1 MTAFRELSVEQR
13 IKTLQNEGK
22 INETEADLLLKQ
34 LAQSSDATIPADVA
48 NHMIEN
54 QIGKY
59 TLPVGVVRGLIVNGE
74 KRDILVATEEPSVI
88 AAACNGARI
97 VATSV
102 MEQNAATDVV
112 EQNAATSVAEQNA
125 ATSIVEQNAVTSVK
139 NCVIANEAECGINE
153 TECGNFEAECG
164 INETECGIIAHS
176 PQYVTTA
183 QIIFE
188 DADSSVAARLN
199 EIVEDNEKV
208 EDLLRIANES
218 HPSMVKRGGGAR
230 KCRDSAFNGF
240 AKLEIDVDT
249 CDAMG
254 ANTVNTM
261 GEAVKAQ
268 LESWLGVEALAAI
281 LTNTSRVATT
291 AQVRIPVEALASRR
305 LEESERED
313 EGKRLARRIAALSA
327 LAASDPARAATHNK
341 GILNGILGAAL
352 ASGNDTRALEAAAH
366 AWAARTGRYLPLST
380 WKIETLNEQTILSG
394 RIEIPLQIGIV
405 GGSISSLPMAKL
417 AIKIGKYK
425 NANDFRNTLAALGLV
440 QNLAALLALAGPGIQ
455 AGHMKLQS
463 SNLAIAA
470 GAKDAEIAEISHNI
484 LQLDPA
490 ERTIQNAVQL
500 LKKLRESKQN

>member
-1 MTAFRELSVEQR
+1 MTAFRELSVENR
-13 IKTLQNEGK
+13 IKTLQNDGA
-22 INETEADLLLKQ
+22 INESEATFLLKQ
-34 LAQSSDATIPADVA
+34 LSESSDATIPADVA
-48 NHMIEN
+48 NHMIEH

-74 KRDILVATEEPSVI
+74 ARDVLVATEEPSVI

-97 VATSV
+97 AAESGIEGEIVANSP
-102 MEQNAATDVV
+102 QY
-112 EQNAATSVAEQNA
+112 
-125 ATSIVEQNAVTSVK
+125 
-139 NCVIANEAECGINE
+139 
-153 TECGNFEAECG
+153 
-164 INETECGIIAHS
+164 GIIAHS

-183 QIIFE
+183 QIAFE
-188 DADSSVAARLN
+188 DADGSVAARLR
-199 EIVEDNEKV
+199 EIVEDCAKV
-208 EDLLRIANES
+208 EDLLRVANES
-218 HPSMVKRGGGAR
+218 HPSMSKRGGGAR
-230 KCRDSAFNGF
+230 KCRVSALHGF

-291 AQVRIPVEALASRR
+291 AEVRIPVEALASRR
-305 LEESERED
+305 LEEAKRED

-327 LAASDPARAATHNK
+327 LAASDPERAATHNK
-341 GILNGILGAAL
+341 GILNGIAGAAL

-366 AWAARTGRYLPLST
+366 AWAARSGRYLPLST
-380 WKIETLNEQTILSG
+380 WNTESLNNQTILHG

-417 AIKIGKYK
+417 ALKIGKYK

-440 QNLAALLALAGPGIQ
+440 QNLAALRALAGPGIQ
-455 AGHMKLQS
+455 AGHMSLQA

-470 GAKDAEIAEISHNI
+470 GAKGEEIEAIAKNL
-484 LQLDPA
+484 LQLSPA
-490 ERTIQNAVQL
+490 ERTTEKVAQL
-500 LKKLRESKQN
+500 LKTFRKSSKN

>member
-1 MTAFRELSVEQR
+1 MTAFRELSVENR
-13 IKTLQNEGK
+13 IKTLKNDGA
-22 INETEADLLLKQ
+22 INESEATFLLKQ
-34 LAQSSDATIPADVA
+34 LSESSDTTIPADVA
-48 NHMIEN
+48 NHMIEH

-59 TLPVGVVRGLIVNGE
+59 TLPVGVVRGLIVNG
-74 KRDILVATEEPSVI
+74 KARDVLVATEEPSVI

-97 VATSV
+97 AAAACDAAGVA
-102 MEQNAATDVV
+102 A
-112 EQNAATSVAEQNA
+112 VADD
-125 ATSIVEQNAVTSVK
+125 
-139 NCVIANEAECGINE
+139 
-153 TECGNFEAECG
+153 
-164 INETECGIIAHS
+164 ECGIIAHS

-183 QIIFE
+183 QIAFE
-188 DADSSVAARLN
+188 DADGSVAARLR
-199 EIVEDNEKV
+199 EIVEDCAKV
-208 EDLLRIANES
+208 EELLRVANES
-218 HPSMVKRGGGAR
+218 HPSMSKRGGGAR
-230 KCRDSAFNGF
+230 KCRALALHGF

-268 LESWLGVEALAAI
+268 LESWLGVEALVAI

-291 AQVRIPVEALASRR
+291 AEVRIPVEALASRR
-305 LEESERED
+305 LEEAKREG

-341 GILNGILGAAL
+341 GILNGIAGAAL

-366 AWAARTGRYLPLST
+366 AWAARSGRYLPLST
-380 WKIETLNEQTILSG
+380 WNTESLNEQTILHG
-394 RIEIPLQIGIV
+394 RIEIPLQVGIV

-440 QNLAALLALAGPGIQ
+440 QNLAALRALAGPGIQ
-455 AGHMKLQS
+455 AGHMALQA

-470 GAKDAEIAEISHNI
+470 GAKGEEIEKIAKNL
-484 LQLDPA
+484 LQLNPA
-490 ERTIQNAVQL
+490 ERTTEKVEQL
-500 LKKLRESKQN
+500 LKIFRESSKN

>member
-1 MTAFRELSVEQR
+1 MTAFRELSVENR
-13 IKTLQNEGK
+13 IKTLKNDGA
-22 INETEADLLLKQ
+22 INESEATFLLKQ
-34 LAQSSDATIPADVA
+34 LSESSDTTIPADVA
-48 NHMIEN
+48 NHMIEH

-59 TLPVGVVRGLIVNGE
+59 TLPVGVVRGLIVNG
-74 KRDILVATEEPSVI
+74 KARDVLVATEEPSVI

-97 VATSV
+97 AAACDAAGVA
-102 MEQNAATDVV
+102 A
-112 EQNAATSVAEQNA
+112 VAD
-125 ATSIVEQNAVTSVK
+125 
-139 NCVIANEAECGINE
+139 G
-153 TECGNFEAECG
+153 
-164 INETECGIIAHS
+164 ECGIIAHS

-183 QIIFE
+183 QIAFE
-188 DADSSVAARLN
+188 DADGSVAARLR
-199 EIVEDNEKV
+199 EIVEDCAKV
-208 EDLLRIANES
+208 EELLRVANES
-218 HPSMVKRGGGAR
+218 HPSMSKRGGGAR
-230 KCRDSAFNGF
+230 KCRALALHGF

-268 LESWLGVEALAAI
+268 LESWLGVEALVAI

-291 AQVRIPVEALASRR
+291 AEVRIPVEALASRR
-305 LEESERED
+305 LEEAKREG

-341 GILNGILGAAL
+341 GILNGIAGAAL

-366 AWAARTGRYLPLST
+366 AWAARSGRYLPLST
-380 WKIETLNEQTILSG
+380 WNTESLNKQTILHG
-394 RIEIPLQIGIV
+394 RIEIPLQVGIV

-440 QNLAALLALAGPGIQ
+440 QNLAALRALAGPGIQ
-455 AGHMKLQS
+455 AGHMALQA

-470 GAKDAEIAEISHNI
+470 GAKGEEIEKIAKNL
-484 LQLDPA
+484 LQLNPA
-490 ERTIQNAVQL
+490 ERTTEKVEQL
-500 LKKLRESKQN
+500 LKIFRESSKN

>member
-1 MTAFRELSVEQR
+1 MTAFRELSVENR
-13 IKTLQNEGK
+13 IKTLQNEGA
-22 INETEADLLLKQ
+22 IDESDATFLLKQ
-34 LAQSSDATIPADVA
+34 LTESSDATIPADVA
-48 NHMIEN
+48 NHMIEH

-74 KRDILVATEEPSVI
+74 ARDVLVATEEPSVI

-97 VATSV
+97 AG
-102 MEQNAATDVV
+102 AASDGCG
-112 EQNAATSVAEQNA
+112 
-125 ATSIVEQNAVTSVK
+125 I
-139 NCVIANEAECGINE
+139 IANSAQY
-153 TECGNFEAECG
+153 
-164 INETECGIIAHS
+164 GIIAHS

-183 QIIFE
+183 QIAFE
-188 DADSSVAARLN
+188 DADGSVAARLR
-199 EIVEDNEKV
+199 EIVGDCEKV
-208 EDLLRIANES
+208 EELLRIANES
-218 HPSMVKRGGGAR
+218 HPSMSKRGGGAR
-230 KCRDSAFNGF
+230 KCRASALHGF

-268 LESWLGVEALAAI
+268 LESWLGVEALVAI

-291 AQVRIPVEALASRR
+291 AEVRIPVEELASRR
-305 LEESERED
+305 LEESEREG

-327 LAASDPARAATHNK
+327 LAASDPERAATHNK
-341 GILNGILGAAL
+341 GILNGIAGAAL

-366 AWAARTGRYLPLST
+366 AWAARSGRYLPLST
-380 WKIETLNEQTILSG
+380 WNTEILNTQTILHG

-417 AIKIGKYK
+417 ALKIGKYK

-440 QNLAALLALAGPGIQ
+440 QNLAALRALAGPGIQ
-455 AGHMKLQS
+455 AGHMALQA

-470 GAKDAEIAEISHNI
+470 GAKGAEIQQIAHNLI
-484 LQLDPA
+484 QLSA
-490 ERTIQNAVQL
+490 SERTTEKVAQL
-500 LKKLRESKQN
+500 LKKLRESSKN

>member
-1 MTAFRELSVEQR
+1 MTAFRELSVENR
-13 IKTLQNEGK
+13 IKTLQNDGA
-22 INETEADLLLKQ
+22 INESEATFLLKQ
-34 LAQSSDATIPADVA
+34 LSESSDTTIPADVA
-48 NHMIEN
+48 NHMIEH

-74 KRDILVATEEPSVI
+74 ARDVLVATEEPSVI

-97 VATSV
+97 AAAACDAACVAT
-102 MEQNAATDVV
+102 
-112 EQNAATSVAEQNA
+112 VADD
-125 ATSIVEQNAVTSVK
+125 
-139 NCVIANEAECGINE
+139 
-153 TECGNFEAECG
+153 
-164 INETECGIIAHS
+164 ECGIIAHS

-183 QIIFE
+183 QIAFE
-188 DADSSVAARLN
+188 DADGSVAARLR
-199 EIVEDNEKV
+199 EIVEDCAKV
-208 EDLLRIANES
+208 EELLRVANES
-218 HPSMVKRGGGAR
+218 HPSMSKRGGGAR
-230 KCRDSAFNGF
+230 KCRALALNGF

-268 LESWLGVEALAAI
+268 LESWLGVEALVAI

-291 AQVRIPVEALASRR
+291 AEVRIPVEALASRR
-305 LEESERED
+305 LEEAKREG

-327 LAASDPARAATHNK
+327 LAASDPERAATHNK
-341 GILNGILGAAL
+341 GILNGIAGAAL

-366 AWAARTGRYLPLST
+366 AWAARSGRYLPLST
-380 WKIETLNEQTILSG
+380 WNTETLNNQTILHG

-417 AIKIGKYK
+417 ALKIGKYK

-440 QNLAALLALAGPGIQ
+440 QNLAALRALAGPGIQ
-455 AGHMKLQS
+455 AGHMALQA

-470 GAKDAEIAEISHNI
+470 GAKGEEIEEIAHN
-484 LQLDPA
+484 LMQLSA
-490 ERTIQNAVQL
+490 SERTTEKVAQL
-500 LKKLRESKQN
+500 LKKLRESSKN

>member
-1 MTAFRELSVEQR
+1 MTAFRELSVENR
-13 IKTLQNEGK
+13 IKTLKNDGA
-22 INETEADLLLKQ
+22 INESEATFLLKQ
-34 LAQSSDATIPADVA
+34 LSESSDTTIPADVA
-48 NHMIEN
+48 NHMIEH

-74 KRDILVATEEPSVI
+74 ARDVLVATEEPSVI

-97 VATSV
+97 AAAACDAAGVA
-102 MEQNAATDVV
+102 A
-112 EQNAATSVAEQNA
+112 VADD
-125 ATSIVEQNAVTSVK
+125 
-139 NCVIANEAECGINE
+139 
-153 TECGNFEAECG
+153 
-164 INETECGIIAHS
+164 ECGIIAHS
-176 PQYVTTA
+176 PQYLTTA
-183 QIIFE
+183 QIAFE
-188 DADSSVAARLN
+188 DADGSVAARLR
-199 EIVEDNEKV
+199 EIVEDCAKV
-208 EDLLRIANES
+208 EELLRVANES
-218 HPSMVKRGGGAR
+218 HPSMSKRGGGAR
-230 KCRDSAFNGF
+230 KCRALALHGF

-268 LESWLGVEALAAI
+268 LESWLGVEALVAI

-291 AQVRIPVEALASRR
+291 AEVRIPVEALASRR
-305 LEESERED
+305 LEDYERER

-341 GILNGILGAAL
+341 GILNGIAGAAL

-366 AWAARTGRYLPLST
+366 AWAARSGRYLPLST
-380 WKIETLNEQTILSG
+380 WNTESLNEQTILHG
-394 RIEIPLQIGIV
+394 RIEIPLQVGIV

-440 QNLAALLALAGPGIQ
+440 QNLAALRALAGPGIQ
-455 AGHMKLQS
+455 AGHMALQA

-470 GAKDAEIAEISHNI
+470 GAKGEEIEKIAKNL
-484 LQLDPA
+484 LQLNPA
-490 ERTIQNAVQL
+490 ERTTKKVEQL
-500 LKKLRESKQN
+500 LKIFRESSKN

>member
-1 MTAFRELSVEQR
+1 MTAFRELSVENR
-13 IKTLQNEGK
+13 IKTLKNDGA
-22 INETEADLLLKQ
+22 INESEATFLLKQ
-34 LAQSSDATIPADVA
+34 LSESSDTTIPADVA
-48 NHMIEN
+48 NHMIEH

-74 KRDILVATEEPSVI
+74 ARDVLVATEEPSVI

-97 VATSV
+97 AAESGIEGGIVANSP
-102 MEQNAATDVV
+102 QYG
-112 EQNAATSVAEQNA
+112 
-125 ATSIVEQNAVTSVK
+125 I
-139 NCVIANEAECGINE
+139 IAHSPKY
-153 TECGNFEAECG
+153 
-164 INETECGIIAHS
+164 GIIAHS

-183 QIIFE
+183 QIAFE
-188 DADSSVAARLN
+188 DADGSVAARLR
-199 EIVEDNEKV
+199 EIVEDCAKV
-208 EDLLRIANES
+208 EDLLRVANES
-218 HPSMVKRGGGAR
+218 HPSMSKRGGGAR
-230 KCRDSAFNGF
+230 KCRALALHGF

-268 LESWLGVEALAAI
+268 LESWLGVEALVAI

-291 AQVRIPVEALASRR
+291 AEVRIPVEALASRR
-305 LEESERED
+305 LEEAKSED

-327 LAASDPARAATHNK
+327 LAASDPERAATHNK
-341 GILNGILGAAL
+341 GILNGIAGAAL

-366 AWAARTGRYLPLST
+366 AWAARSGRYLPLST
-380 WKIETLNEQTILSG
+380 WNTESLNNQTILHG

-417 AIKIGKYK
+417 ALKIGKYK

-440 QNLAALLALAGPGIQ
+440 QNLAALRALAGPGIQ
-455 AGHMKLQS
+455 AGHMLLHA

-470 GAKDAEIAEISHNI
+470 GAKGEEIEKIAKNL
-484 LQLDPA
+484 LQLSPA
-490 ERTIQNAVQL
+490 ERTTEKVAQL
-500 LKKLRESKQN
+500 LKTFREPSKN

>member
-1 MTAFRELSVEQR
+1 MTAFRELSVENR
-13 IKTLQNEGK
+13 IKTLQNEGA
-22 INETEADLLLKQ
+22 INDTEAAFLLKQ
-34 LAQSSDATIPADVA
+34 FAESSDTTISADVA
-48 NHMIEN
+48 NHMIEH

-74 KRDILVATEEPSVI
+74 VCDVLVATEEPSVI

-97 VATSV
+97 A
-102 MEQNAATDVV
+102 AATDV
-112 EQNAATSVAEQNA
+112 
-125 ATSIVEQNAVTSVK
+125 
-139 NCVIANEAECGINE
+139 GY
-153 TECGNFEAECG
+153 
-164 INETECGIIAHS
+164 GIIARS

-183 QIIFE
+183 QIAFE
-188 DADSSVAARLN
+188 DADGSVAARLSR
-199 EIVEDNEKV
+199 IVEDKEKV
-208 EDLLRIANES
+208 AELLRIANAS
-218 HPSMVKRGGGAR
+218 HPSISKRGGGAR
-230 KCRDSAFNGF
+230 KCRASALHGF

-268 LESWLGVEALAAI
+268 LESWLGVQALVAI
-281 LTNTSRVATT
+281 LTNTSRVAST
-291 AQVRIPVEALASRR
+291 AEVHIPVEALASRR
-305 LEESERED
+305 LEDSERER

-341 GILNGILGAAL
+341 GILNGIAGAAL
-352 ASGNDTRALEAAAH
+352 ASGNDTRALESAAH
-366 AWAARTGRYLPLST
+366 AWAARSGRYLPLSKWNT
-380 WKIETLNEQTILSG
+380 ETLNGKTILHG

-440 QNLAALLALAGPGIQ
+440 QNLAALRALAGPGIQ
-455 AGHMKLQS
+455 AGHMALQS

-470 GAKDAEIAEISHNI
+470 GAKGAEIAEITHNI
-484 LQLDPA
+484 LQLSPA
-490 ERTIQNAVQL
+490 ERTTEKVTQL
-500 LKKLRESKQN
+500 LQKLRESSKN

>member
-1 MTAFRELSVEQR
+1 MTAFRELSVENR
-13 IKTLQNEGK
+13 IKTLKNDGA
-22 INETEADLLLKQ
+22 INESEATFLLKQ
-34 LAQSSDATIPADVA
+34 LSESSDTTIPADVA
-48 NHMIEN
+48 NHMIEH

-74 KRDILVATEEPSVI
+74 ARDVLVATEEPSVI

-97 VATSV
+97 AAESGIEGGIVANSP
-102 MEQNAATDVV
+102 QY
-112 EQNAATSVAEQNA
+112 
-125 ATSIVEQNAVTSVK
+125 
-139 NCVIANEAECGINE
+139 
-153 TECGNFEAECG
+153 
-164 INETECGIIAHS
+164 GIIAHS

-183 QIIFE
+183 QIAFE
-188 DADSSVAARLN
+188 DADGSVAARLR
-199 EIVEDNEKV
+199 EIVEDCAKV
-208 EDLLRIANES
+208 EDLLRVANES
-218 HPSMVKRGGGAR
+218 HPSMSKRGGGAR
-230 KCRDSAFNGF
+230 KCRVSALHGF

-268 LESWLGVEALAAI
+268 LESWLGVEALVAI

-291 AQVRIPVEALASRR
+291 AEVRIPVEALASRR
-305 LEESERED
+305 LEDYERER

-341 GILNGILGAAL
+341 GILNGIAGAAL

-366 AWAARTGRYLPLST
+366 AWAARSGRYLPLST
-380 WKIETLNEQTILSG
+380 WNTESLNKQTILHG
-394 RIEIPLQIGIV
+394 RIEIPLQVGIV

-440 QNLAALLALAGPGIQ
+440 QNLAALRALAGPGIQ
-455 AGHMKLQS
+455 AGHMALQA

-470 GAKDAEIAEISHNI
+470 GAKGEEIEKIAKNL
-484 LQLDPA
+484 LQLNPA
-490 ERTIQNAVQL
+490 ERTTEKVEQL
-500 LKKLRESKQN
+500 LKIFRESSKN

>member
-1 MTAFRELSVEQR
+1 MAAFRELSVENR
-13 IKTLQNEGK
+13 IKTLQNEGA
-22 INETEADLLLKQ
+22 INDTEAAFLLKQ
-34 LAQSSDATIPADVA
+34 FAESSDTTISADVA
-48 NHMIEN
+48 NHMIEH

-74 KRDILVATEEPSVI
+74 VCDVLVATEEPSVI

-97 VATSV
+97 A
-102 MEQNAATDVV
+102 AATDV
-112 EQNAATSVAEQNA
+112 
-125 ATSIVEQNAVTSVK
+125 
-139 NCVIANEAECGINE
+139 GY
-153 TECGNFEAECG
+153 
-164 INETECGIIAHS
+164 GIIARS

-183 QIIFE
+183 QIAFE
-188 DADSSVAARLN
+188 DADGSVAARLSR
-199 EIVEDNEKV
+199 IVEDKEKV
-208 EDLLRIANES
+208 AELLRIANAS
-218 HPSMVKRGGGAR
+218 HPSMSKRGGGAR
-230 KCRDSAFNGF
+230 KCRASALHGF

-268 LESWLGVEALAAI
+268 LESWLDVQALVAI

-291 AQVRIPVEALASRR
+291 AEVHIPVEALASRR
-305 LEESERED
+305 LEDSERER

-341 GILNGILGAAL
+341 GILNGIAGAAL
-352 ASGNDTRALEAAAH
+352 ASGNDTRALESAAQ
-366 AWAARTGRYLPLST
+366 AWAARSGRYLPLSKWNT
-380 WKIETLNEQTILSG
+380 ETLNGKTILHGS
-394 RIEIPLQIGIV
+394 IEIPLQIGIV

-440 QNLAALLALAGPGIQ
+440 QNLAALRALAGPGIQ
-455 AGHMKLQS
+455 AGHMALQS

-470 GAKDAEIAEISHNI
+470 GAKGAEIAEITHNI
-484 LQLDPA
+484 LQLSPA
-490 ERTIQNAVQL
+490 ERTTEKVTQL
-500 LKKLRESKQN
+500 LQKLRESSKN

>member
-97 VATSV
+97 
-102 MEQNAATDVV
+102 AATGVV
-112 EQNAATSVAEQNA
+112 EQNAA
-125 ATSIVEQNAVTSVK
+125 TSVK
-139 NCVIANEAECGINE
+139 NCVIANEAEY
-153 TECGNFEAECG
+153 GNFEAEYG
-164 INETECGIIAHS
+164 INEAEYGIIAHS

-281 LTNTSRVATT
+281 LTNTSRIATT

-341 GILNGILGAAL
+341 GIINGILGAAL

-470 GAKDAEIAEISHNI
+470 GAKDAEIAEISHNL
-484 LQLDPA
+484 LQFDPA

>member
-1 MTAFRELSVEQR
+1 MTAFRELSVENR
-13 IKTLQNEGK
+13 IKTLQNDGA
-22 INETEADLLLKQ
+22 INESEATFLLKQ
-34 LAQSSDATIPADVA
+34 LSESSDATIPADVA
-48 NHMIEN
+48 NHMIEH

-74 KRDILVATEEPSVI
+74 ARDVLVATEEPSVI

-97 VATSV
+97 AAESGIEGGIVANSP
-102 MEQNAATDVV
+102 QY
-112 EQNAATSVAEQNA
+112 
-125 ATSIVEQNAVTSVK
+125 
-139 NCVIANEAECGINE
+139 
-153 TECGNFEAECG
+153 
-164 INETECGIIAHS
+164 GIIAHS

-183 QIIFE
+183 QIAFE
-188 DADSSVAARLN
+188 DADGSVAARLS
-199 EIVEDNEKV
+199 EIVEDCAKV
-208 EDLLRIANES
+208 EDLLRVANES
-218 HPSMVKRGGGAR
+218 HPSMSKRGGGAR
-230 KCRDSAFNGF
+230 KCRVSALHGF

-268 LESWLGVEALAAI
+268 LESWLGVEALVAI

-291 AQVRIPVEALASRR
+291 AEVRIPVESLASRR
-305 LEESERED
+305 LEEAKREG

-327 LAASDPARAATHNK
+327 LATSDTARAATHNK
-341 GILNGILGAAL
+341 GILNGIAGAAL

-366 AWAARTGRYLPLST
+366 AWAARSSRYLPLST
-380 WKIETLNEQTILSG
+380 WNTESLNKQTILHG
-394 RIEIPLQIGIV
+394 RIEIPLQVGIV

-440 QNLAALLALAGPGIQ
+440 QNLAALRALAGPGIQ
-455 AGHMKLQS
+455 AGHMALQA

-470 GAKDAEIAEISHNI
+470 GAKGEEIEKIAKNL
-484 LQLDPA
+484 LQLNPA
-490 ERTIQNAVQL
+490 ERTTEKVEQL
-500 LKKLRESKQN
+500 LKIFRESSKN

>member
-1 MTAFRELSVEQR
+1 MTAFRELSVENR
-13 IKTLQNEGK
+13 IKTLQNEGA
-22 INETEADLLLKQ
+22 INESEVTFLLKQ
-34 LAQSSDATIPADVA
+34 LSESSDTTIPADVA
-48 NHMIEN
+48 NHMIEH

-59 TLPVGVVRGLIVNGE
+59 TLPVGVVRGLIVNG
-74 KRDILVATEEPSVI
+74 KARDVLVATEEPSVI

-97 VATSV
+97 AAETGVGFD
-102 MEQNAATDVV
+102 AATDV
-112 EQNAATSVAEQNA
+112 EY
-125 ATSIVEQNAVTSVK
+125 
-139 NCVIANEAECGINE
+139 
-153 TECGNFEAECG
+153 
-164 INETECGIIAHS
+164 GIIAHS

-183 QIIFE
+183 QIAFE
-188 DADSSVAARLN
+188 DADGSVAARLR
-199 EIVEDNEKV
+199 EIVEDCAKV

-218 HPSMVKRGGGAR
+218 HPSMSKRGGGAR
-230 KCRDSAFNGF
+230 KCRVSALHGF

-268 LESWLGVEALAAI
+268 LESWLGVEALVAI

-291 AQVRIPVEALASRR
+291 AEVRIPVEALASRR
-305 LEESERED
+305 LEEAKREY

-327 LAASDPARAATHNK
+327 LAASDPERAATHNK
-341 GILNGILGAAL
+341 GILNGIAGAAL

-366 AWAARTGRYLPLST
+366 AWAARSGRYLPLST
-380 WKIETLNEQTILSG
+380 WNTESLNKQTILHG

-417 AIKIGKYK
+417 ALKIGKYK

-440 QNLAALLALAGPGIQ
+440 QNLAALRALAGHGIQ
-455 AGHMKLQS
+455 AGHMALQA

-470 GAKDAEIAEISHNI
+470 GAKGEEIEKIAKNL
-484 LQLDPA
+484 LQLSPA
-490 ERTIQNAVQL
+490 ERTTEKVAQL
-500 LKKLRESKQN
+500 LKTFRKSSKN

>member
-1 MTAFRELSVEQR
+1 MTAFRELSVENR
-13 IKTLQNEGK
+13 IKTLKNDGA
-22 INETEADLLLKQ
+22 INESEATFLLKQ
-34 LAQSSDATIPADVA
+34 LSESSDTTIPADVA
-48 NHMIEN
+48 NHMIEH

-74 KRDILVATEEPSVI
+74 ARDVLVATEEPSVI

-97 VATSV
+97 AAESGIEGGIVANSP
-102 MEQNAATDVV
+102 QY
-112 EQNAATSVAEQNA
+112 
-125 ATSIVEQNAVTSVK
+125 
-139 NCVIANEAECGINE
+139 
-153 TECGNFEAECG
+153 
-164 INETECGIIAHS
+164 GIIAHSPQYGIIARS

-183 QIIFE
+183 QIAFE
-188 DADSSVAARLN
+188 DADGSVAARLR
-199 EIVEDNEKV
+199 EIVEDCAKV
-208 EDLLRIANES
+208 EDLLRVANES
-218 HPSMVKRGGGAR
+218 HPSMSKRGGGAR
-230 KCRDSAFNGF
+230 KCRVSALHGF

-268 LESWLGVEALAAI
+268 LESWLGVEALVAI

-291 AQVRIPVEALASRR
+291 AEVRIPVEALASRR
-305 LEESERED
+305 LEEAKRED

-327 LAASDPARAATHNK
+327 LAASDPERAATHNK
-341 GILNGILGAAL
+341 GILNGIAGAAL

-366 AWAARTGRYLPLST
+366 AWAARSGRYLPLST
-380 WKIETLNEQTILSG
+380 WNTESLNKQTILHG

-417 AIKIGKYK
+417 ALKIGKYK

-440 QNLAALLALAGPGIQ
+440 QNLAALRALAGPGIQ
-455 AGHMKLQS
+455 AGHMLLQA

-470 GAKDAEIAEISHNI
+470 GAKGEEIEAIAKNL
-484 LQLDPA
+484 LQLSPA
-490 ERTIQNAVQL
+490 ERTTEKVAQL
-500 LKKLRESKQN
+500 LKTFREPSKN

>member
-1 MTAFRELSVEQR
+1 MTAFRELSVENR
-13 IKTLQNEGK
+13 IKTLKNDGA
-22 INETEADLLLKQ
+22 INESEATFLLKQ
-34 LAQSSDATIPADVA
+34 LSESSDTTIPADVA
-48 NHMIEN
+48 NHMIEH

-59 TLPVGVVRGLIVNGE
+59 TLPVGVVRGLIVNG
-74 KRDILVATEEPSVI
+74 KARDVLVATEEPSVI

-97 VATSV
+97 AAAACDAAGVA
-102 MEQNAATDVV
+102 A
-112 EQNAATSVAEQNA
+112 VADD
-125 ATSIVEQNAVTSVK
+125 
-139 NCVIANEAECGINE
+139 
-153 TECGNFEAECG
+153 
-164 INETECGIIAHS
+164 ECGIIAHS

-183 QIIFE
+183 QIAFE
-188 DADSSVAARLN
+188 DADGSVAARLR
-199 EIVEDNEKV
+199 EIVEDCAKV
-208 EDLLRIANES
+208 EELLRVANES
-218 HPSMVKRGGGAR
+218 HPSMSKRGGGAR
-230 KCRDSAFNGF
+230 KCRASALHGF

-268 LESWLGVEALAAI
+268 LESWLGVEALVAI

-291 AQVRIPVEALASRR
+291 AEVRIPVEALASRR
-305 LEESERED
+305 LEEAKREG

-341 GILNGILGAAL
+341 GILNGIAGAAL

-366 AWAARTGRYLPLST
+366 AWAARSGRYLPLST
-380 WKIETLNEQTILSG
+380 WNTESLNEQTILHG
-394 RIEIPLQIGIV
+394 RIEIPLQVGIV

-440 QNLAALLALAGPGIQ
+440 QNLAALRALAGPGIQ
-455 AGHMKLQS
+455 AGHMALQA

-470 GAKDAEIAEISHNI
+470 GAKGEEIEKIAKNL
-484 LQLDPA
+484 LQLNPA
-490 ERTIQNAVQL
+490 ERTTEKVEQL
-500 LKKLRESKQN
+500 LKIFRESSKN

>member
-1 MTAFRELSVEQR
+1 MTAFRELSVENR
-13 IKTLQNEGK
+13 IKTLQNEGA
-22 INETEADLLLKQ
+22 INESEATFLLKQ
-34 LAQSSDATIPADVA
+34 LSESSDTTIPADVA
-48 NHMIEN
+48 NHMIEH

-74 KRDILVATEEPSVI
+74 DRDVLVATEEPSVI

-97 VATSV
+97 AAESGIEGGIVANSP
-102 MEQNAATDVV
+102 QY
-112 EQNAATSVAEQNA
+112 
-125 ATSIVEQNAVTSVK
+125 
-139 NCVIANEAECGINE
+139 
-153 TECGNFEAECG
+153 
-164 INETECGIIAHS
+164 GIIAHS

-183 QIIFE
+183 QIAFE
-188 DADSSVAARLN
+188 DADGSVAARLS
-199 EIVEDNEKV
+199 EIVEDCAKV
-208 EDLLRIANES
+208 EELLRVANES
-218 HPSMVKRGGGAR
+218 HPSMSKRGGGAR
-230 KCRDSAFNGF
+230 KCRVSALHGF

-268 LESWLGVEALAAI
+268 LESWLGVEALVAI

-291 AQVRIPVEALASRR
+291 AEVRIPVEALASRR
-305 LEESERED
+305 LEEAKRED

-327 LAASDPARAATHNK
+327 LAASDPERAATHNK
-341 GILNGILGAAL
+341 GILNGIAGAAL

-366 AWAARTGRYLPLST
+366 AWAARSGRYLPLST
-380 WKIETLNEQTILSG
+380 WNTESLNNQTILHG

-417 AIKIGKYK
+417 ALKIGKYK

-440 QNLAALLALAGPGIQ
+440 QNLAALRALAGPGIQ
-455 AGHMKLQS
+455 AGHMSLQA

-470 GAKDAEIAEISHNI
+470 GAKGEEIEKIAKNL
-484 LQLDPA
+484 LQLSPA
-490 ERTIQNAVQL
+490 ERTTEKVAQL
-500 LKKLRESKQN
+500 LKTFRKSSKN